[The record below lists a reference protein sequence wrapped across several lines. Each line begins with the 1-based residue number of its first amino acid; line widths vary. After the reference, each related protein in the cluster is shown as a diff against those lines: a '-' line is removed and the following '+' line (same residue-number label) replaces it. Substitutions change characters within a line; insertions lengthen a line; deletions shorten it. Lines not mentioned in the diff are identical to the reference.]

1 MTDILKNQRILL
13 IIGGGIAAYKSLDL
27 IRRLRDGG
35 AVVIPVLT
43 RAGAQFVTPLSVS
56 ALAEAEVFTDLFDL
70 TREARMGHI
79 ELSRSA
85 DLIVIAPASA
95 DLMAKMAHGMA
106 DDLATTLL
114 LARDKPAILVP
125 SMNVRMWHHPATQR
139 NLQTLLNDGVRVC
152 GPMEGTMACGEFG
165 MGRMAE
171 VDMILQNITESLA
184 DTPASMPLNGRHII
198 VTSGPTHEPIDPVRY
213 IGNRSSGQQGA
224 AIATAL
230 VHLGAKVTF
239 ITGPVAGA
247 MPTGCLTIPVQ
258 TAEDMERAVMSALPA
273 EVAIFAAAVADW
285 RVRNPAVQKMKKK
298 IKKTGDTGATLDL
311 IQNPDILA
319 QVAQH
324 KTHRP
329 KLVIGFAAETDSVI
343 KNARAKYKTKG
354 CDWLIANDVSEPETM
369 GGATN
374 RVVVIRGGGEKDI
387 EPWAR
392 MSKTALGQKLA
403 QAIGDFLG
411 DLPNE

>member
-13 IIGGGIAAYKSLDL
+13 IIGRRGIAAYKSLDL

-43 RAGAQFVTPLSVS
+43 RAGAQFVTPLSVA

-139 NLQTLLNDGVRVC
+139 NLQTLTGDGVRVC

-171 VDMILQNITESLA
+171 VDMIVQNISESLA
-184 DTPASMPLNGRHII
+184 DTPAPMPLNGRHII

-213 IGNRSSGQQGA
+213 LGNRSSGQQGA

-247 MPTGCLTIPVQ
+247 MPTGCAIIPVQ

-285 RVRNPAVQKMKKK
+285 RVRNPAPQKMKKK
-298 IKKTGDTGATLDL
+298 MKKNWGYGRDSGFNSKPRYSGAG
-311 IQNPDILA
+311 
-319 QVAQH
+319 
-324 KTHRP
+324 RP
-329 KLVIGFAAETDSVI
+329 A
-343 KNARAKYKTKG
+343 
-354 CDWLIANDVSEPETM
+354 
-369 GGATN
+369 
-374 RVVVIRGGGEKDI
+374 
-387 EPWAR
+387 
-392 MSKTALGQKLA
+392 
-403 QAIGDFLG
+403 
-411 DLPNE
+411 

>member
-27 IRRLRDGG
+27 IRRLRDAG

-43 RAGAQFVTPLSVS
+43 RAGTQFVTPLSVA

-171 VDMILQNITESLA
+171 VDMILQNITESLS
-184 DTPASMPLNGRHII
+184 DTPAPMPLNGRHII

-247 MPTGCLTIPVQ
+247 MPTGCAIIPVQ

-285 RVRNPAVQKMKKK
+285 RVRTPAAQKMKKK

-324 KTHRP
+324 KNP
-329 KLVIGFAAETDSVI
+329 S
-343 KNARAKYKTKG
+343 
-354 CDWLIANDVSEPETM
+354 P
-369 GGATN
+369 
-374 RVVVIRGGGEKDI
+374 
-387 EPWAR
+387 
-392 MSKTALGQKLA
+392 
-403 QAIGDFLG
+403 
-411 DLPNE
+411 

>member
-171 VDMILQNITESLA
+171 VDMIVQNIGESLA
-184 DTPASMPLNGRHII
+184 DTPAPDASKR
-198 VTSGPTHEPIDPVRY
+198 
-213 IGNRSSGQQGA
+213 
-224 AIATAL
+224 ATYYC
-230 VHLGAKVTF
+230 HLWPDT
-239 ITGPVAGA
+239 
-247 MPTGCLTIPVQ
+247 
-258 TAEDMERAVMSALPA
+258 RA
-273 EVAIFAAAVADW
+273 D
-285 RVRNPAVQKMKKK
+285 
-298 IKKTGDTGATLDL
+298 
-311 IQNPDILA
+311 
-319 QVAQH
+319 
-324 KTHRP
+324 
-329 KLVIGFAAETDSVI
+329 
-343 KNARAKYKTKG
+343 
-354 CDWLIANDVSEPETM
+354 
-369 GGATN
+369 
-374 RVVVIRGGGEKDI
+374 
-387 EPWAR
+387 
-392 MSKTALGQKLA
+392 
-403 QAIGDFLG
+403 
-411 DLPNE
+411 

>member
-171 VDMILQNITESLA
+171 VDMIVQNIGESLA
-184 DTPASMPLNGRHII
+184 DTPAPMPLNGRHII

-247 MPTGCLTIPVQ
+247 MPAGCAIIPVQ

-285 RVRNPAVQKMKKK
+285 RVRTPAPQKNEKKDEK
-298 IKKTGDTGATLDL
+298 NWGYGRDSGFNSKPRYSGAG
-311 IQNPDILA
+311 
-319 QVAQH
+319 
-324 KTHRP
+324 RP
-329 KLVIGFAAETDSVI
+329 A
-343 KNARAKYKTKG
+343 
-354 CDWLIANDVSEPETM
+354 
-369 GGATN
+369 
-374 RVVVIRGGGEKDI
+374 
-387 EPWAR
+387 
-392 MSKTALGQKLA
+392 
-403 QAIGDFLG
+403 
-411 DLPNE
+411 